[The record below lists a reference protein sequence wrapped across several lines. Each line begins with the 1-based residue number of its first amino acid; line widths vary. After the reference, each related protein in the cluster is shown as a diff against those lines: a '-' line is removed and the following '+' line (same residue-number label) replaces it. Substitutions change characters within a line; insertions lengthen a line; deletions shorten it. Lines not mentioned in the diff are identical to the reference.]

1 MSGAADNKRKLDKVT
16 GKFVAGKAKETAALV
31 GGLFFGQVINNAGQ
45 KLVDKF
51 IPQTDGTAGLTGVT
65 KIVSPVLLTLLGIIS
80 PEFFK
85 LGTNGKYSRALGN
98 GIAAYGALKSVKEV
112 IGKDVLAG
120 RLSGGSGMGFFKQLQ
135 EPYPHARIPANFA
148 FPDLNK
154 RYEHATDTKW
164 QHQMAL

>member
-1 MSGAADNKRKLDKVT
+1 MSGAANNKRALDKVT
-16 GKFVAGKAKETAALV
+16 PKLVTNKAKETAVLV
-31 GGLFFGQVINNAGQ
+31 GGLYIGQVINAAGQ

-51 IPQTDGTAGLTGVT
+51 IPQPDGTAGLNGVT
-65 KIVSPVLLTLLGIIS
+65 KIASPLLLTLLGIIS

-85 LGTNGKYSRALGN
+85 LGTNGVYSRALGN

-120 RLSGGSGMGFFKQLQ
+120 RLSGARGMGFFKQLQ